1 MYPRVR
7 QVLVLLAAIAAVVVS
22 TIGSG
27 AFGGTPIDQASGGA
41 LDDDATLLAPA
52 GPAFSIWSLIYG
64 GLILLAVVQ
73 ALPRFRDD
81 ERLNRTAGWTIL
93 ALLLN
98 PAWILV
104 VQVGVLWLTVV
115 VIAALAAVLIRLAVL
130 LSGMAPHGGQKWWH
144 DLPLAL
150 YAGWVIA
157 ATAAN
162 TAAFVDAEIT
172 EVTVA
177 YALVL
182 LVVATFLSILVAM
195 IQPGGAGVAAA
206 TAWGAAWIAYGRLSG
221 DPSSTTVGVA
231 AVVAAVLLAGVAVLR
246 LVRPHIVVTGAGQ
259 RAGARIAG

>member
-1 MYPRVR
+1 MSPRVR
-7 QVLVLLAAIAAVVVS
+7 QILVLLSAILAVVVS

-27 AFGGTPIDQASGGA
+27 AFGGTPIAEASGGA
-41 LDDDATLLAPA
+41 LSDDATLLAPA

-64 GLILLAVVQ
+64 ALIVLAIVQ
-73 ALPRFRDD
+73 ALPRNRDD
-81 ERLNRTAGWTIL
+81 DRLNRVAGWTIL

-104 VQVGVLWLTVV
+104 VQAGVLWLTVA
-115 VIAALAAVLIRLAVL
+115 VIAALAAVLIRIALL
-130 LSGMAPHGGQKWWH
+130 LSAEQPRGAQKWWH

-182 LVVATFLSILVAM
+182 LVVATFLSTLVAM
-195 IQPGGAGVAAA
+195 VQPGGAGVAAA
-206 TAWGAAWIAYGRLSG
+206 TAWGAAWIAYGRLTG
-221 DPSSTTVGVA
+221 DPESTVVAVA
-231 AVVAAVLLAGVAVLR
+231 AVIAAVWLAGVAVLR
-246 LVRPHIVVTGAGQ
+246 LVRPHIVVRSGSPATST
-259 RAGARIAG
+259 R